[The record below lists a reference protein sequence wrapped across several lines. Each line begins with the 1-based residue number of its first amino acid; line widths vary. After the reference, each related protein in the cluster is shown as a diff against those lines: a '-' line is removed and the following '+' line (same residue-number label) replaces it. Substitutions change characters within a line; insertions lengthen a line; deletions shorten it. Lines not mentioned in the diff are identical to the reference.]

1 MTPEQTAFYH
11 TVVQPLEAQLL
22 GLELAKLF
30 SGDLY
35 DMQDDPLGPVSL
47 PDFGDH
53 GLLLSPTQVGRLF
66 MAPDESNVDIAAL
79 AEQEDGTPAG
89 VHAQSFTDFARPETV
104 IDVCAYKDV
113 IGAGVR
119 IDALYLK
126 TIMLRSDAPERLCTV
141 AFALQAC
148 TAFQLGFAEVT
159 GYAAGKGRGD
169 ADPDEEEDDEE
180 DDLVGYQVWPKF
192 GFDAPVQPVEFRGD
206 HRFAQCRSVQDV
218 QEIDPAWW
226 EANGG
231 AREMRF
237 DLAPNS
243 RSWQVLVNYLHN
255 AFFEEW
261 YE

>member
-1 MTPEQTAFYH
+1 MTPEQIEFYRD
-11 TVVQPLEAQLL
+11 VVQPLEAQLMT
-22 GLELAKLF
+22 LALADLF
-30 SGDLY
+30 TGVLY
-35 DMQDDPLGPVSL
+35 DMRDEPIAGLYL
-47 PDFGDH
+47 PDFGEN
-53 GLLLSPTQVGRLF
+53 GLHLTSIQVGRLF
-66 MAPDESNVDIAAL
+66 MAPDESNVDIAEL
-79 AEQEDGTPAG
+79 AEKEDGTPAG
-89 VHAQSFTDFARPETV
+89 VHAQSTTDFAQPETV
-104 IDVCAYKDV
+104 IDVCAYKDL

-126 TIMLRSDAPERLCTV
+126 SIMLKADAPERLCTV

-159 GYAAGKGRGD
+159 LYAAGKAQGN
-169 ADPDEEEDDEE
+169 AEPEE

-192 GFDAPVQPVEFRGD
+192 GFDAPVQPVEFPGE
-206 HRFAQCRSVQDV
+206 HRFVHCRWVQEV
-218 QEIDPAWW
+218 MEIDPAWW

-243 RSWQVLVNYLHN
+243 RSWRVLVNYLHN